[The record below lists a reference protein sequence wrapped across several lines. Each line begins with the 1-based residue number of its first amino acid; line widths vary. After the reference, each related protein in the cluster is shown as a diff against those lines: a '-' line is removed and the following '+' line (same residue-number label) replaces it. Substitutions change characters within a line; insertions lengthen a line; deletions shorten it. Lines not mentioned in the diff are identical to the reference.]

1 VQNNSSKAYI
11 VINRR
16 TAVLLR
22 AGLYCETERK
32 KRMAWKLDS
41 DRPIYAQIL
50 EIIQMQIISGKYQ
63 PGDKIPSV
71 RELAADAG
79 VNPNTM
85 QKALSELERSGL
97 ILTQRTSGRT
107 VTDDMELI
115 QKMRDE
121 IARGQVQEFIN
132 KMKDMG
138 FDKKEILQI
147 LKESES

>member
-1 VQNNSSKAYI
+1 
-11 VINRR
+11 
-16 TAVLLR
+16 
-22 AGLYCETERK
+22 
-32 KRMAWKLDS
+32 MAWKLDS

-97 ILTQRTSGRT
+97 ILTQRRT

>member
-1 VQNNSSKAYI
+1 
-11 VINRR
+11 
-16 TAVLLR
+16 
-22 AGLYCETERK
+22 
-32 KRMAWKLDS
+32 MAWKLDS

-50 EIIQMQIISGKYQ
+50 EI
-63 PGDKIPSV
+63 
-71 RELAADAG
+71 
-79 VNPNTM
+79 M

-121 IARGQVQEFIN
+121 IVRGQVQEFIN

-138 FDKKEILQI
+138 FDKKEILKI

>member
-1 VQNNSSKAYI
+1 
-11 VINRR
+11 
-16 TAVLLR
+16 
-22 AGLYCETERK
+22 
-32 KRMAWKLDS
+32 MAWKLDS

-79 VNPNTM
+79 VNPM

>member
-1 VQNNSSKAYI
+1 
-11 VINRR
+11 
-16 TAVLLR
+16 
-22 AGLYCETERK
+22 
-32 KRMAWKLDS
+32 MAWKLDS

-79 VNPNTM
+79 VNP
-85 QKALSELERSGL
+85 SELERSGL

>member
-1 VQNNSSKAYI
+1 
-11 VINRR
+11 
-16 TAVLLR
+16 
-22 AGLYCETERK
+22 
-32 KRMAWKLDS
+32 MAWKLDS

-107 VTDDMELI
+107 VRFRNSSI
-115 QKMRDE
+115 R
-121 IARGQVQEFIN
+121 
-132 KMKDMG
+132 
-138 FDKKEILQI
+138 
-147 LKESES
+147 